1 MVGRMPRSEATNAQL
16 LKSLQQQFK
25 DFNVIKAPNQ
35 ECPICGGQG
44 KIKVEEMYGV
54 GKGEL
59 PCYCTR
65 MQSQELA
72 VSAHL
77 MTLNNWATKYFEI
90 LEMLLLAHGC
100 SKEAVDAEVST
111 FNSAQP
117 NDGTA
122 LIYWNHTP

>member
-35 ECPICGGQG
+35 ECPICSGQG

-72 VSAHL
+72 IAAHR
-77 MTLNNWATKYFEI
+77 MTLNTWATKYCE
-90 LEMLLLAHGC
+90 LLKMLLLAHGC
-100 SKEAVDAEVST
+100 SKEAVDEEVST
-111 FNSAQP
+111 LNSAHP
-117 NDGTA
+117 SSGIAIIN
-122 LIYWNHTP
+122 W